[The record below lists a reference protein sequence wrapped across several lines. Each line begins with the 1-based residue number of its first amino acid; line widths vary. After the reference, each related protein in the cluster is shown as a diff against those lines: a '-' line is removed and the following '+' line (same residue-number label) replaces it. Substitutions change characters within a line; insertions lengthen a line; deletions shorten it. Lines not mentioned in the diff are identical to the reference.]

1 MEPWEKDLK
10 ARIRKFDLGQSDSSA
25 TPPVDKPW
33 YEEAYDWTKE
43 TVLGSEATAD
53 LERRNID
60 TSTWKNF
67 RRVWDASAGPD
78 EEDRLIQYYNQ
89 NPDLEFRIDKTG
101 RLLQLPP
108 GEEQWSVINAPG
120 LDPSDIAEMGG
131 ELSSMAGGTI
141 GLFTGRNIA
150 NLLNKYKGLGGKKFK
165 FLAGLAGMI
174 YGAKEG
180 GERQITLAEESGQLA
195 HLTPEEIKKKR
206 GWSGHPGKM
215 ALSEGLG
222 ALGGRIITGAAK
234 KLWTMARG
242 VDIPKSMRERAL
254 NIPENMPI
262 IIEEVNA
269 MLKAAGI
276 NKKFS
281 PDSARILND
290 PEFMSAVIAIERG
303 GGEAGHR
310 IVRQL
315 YGNNQDALREFL
327 ELISK
332 KQELPTTTPI
342 PGKASPELQVGETIQ
357 TAVRQ
362 EIGEGEEAVLKAAQD
377 AASGELATRT
387 GVESAG
393 GVSYRELG
401 EILRPEVKA
410 VYDDLVASMKLQ
422 FEGLEKEVLKTQPKF
437 MPANTLRVATELQ
450 EKLGGGPAKGT
461 ILSEGEDKLVQT
473 IRENV
478 LSHAGK
484 GMATPLTYTQMN
496 EYIRLLRK
504 GIRRSQRGQAIGAG
518 LDLDVLHK
526 LESAAVLDKMNRL
539 KGMPE
544 ELAQKHLDL
553 DKAYTAQKT
562 LLEAKGVQNIVGW
575 DVHGPKIQD
584 QQLFAKIFG
593 PDKGPTM
600 GAAND
605 LISLMEKGSGVGNF
619 EAIKRSIVEEF
630 LNKTTRAG
638 TKEIDGGVAQQWL
651 SRHKDSLKQWLSD
664 DEIKTLA
671 DAKDSGKLLANVRAR
686 GKTFE
691 ADMKEIF
698 GDDFI
703 NISET
708 NSAEIFERAWKDA
721 STIQQHKQIL
731 QDKYPHIWE
740 QLYNTGLENIKKE
753 LVRPDKNLK
762 GLSVVSY
769 DVLKRKLGDYK
780 WVDKVRLT
788 YGDEYVGNLTKL
800 MEASEILARAIP
812 LAPKARPNAF
822 VEMIGKVFF
831 GPLDHRRFAM
841 KALTKY
847 AADQQ
852 SANFQS
858 IVLNPAALNH
868 AAKQMT
874 TSEFAKQTQQILGGK
889 VAVVSQSGDQYES
902 DAAKNA
908 VNQLRR
914 DINIPGN
921 PRLREKIQRALS
933 AGP

>member
-1 MEPWEKDLK
+1 M
-10 ARIRKFDLGQSDSSA
+10 KFLLGLTGMA
-25 TPPVDKPW
+25 IGGK
-33 YEEAYDWTKE
+33 
-43 TVLGSEATAD
+43 LGYQYQLDMSEA
-53 LERRNID
+53 
-60 TSTWKNF
+60 
-67 RRVWDASAGPD
+67 
-78 EEDRLIQYYNQ
+78 
-89 NPDLEFRIDKTG
+89 
-101 RLLQLPP
+101 
-108 GEEQWSVINAPG
+108 
-120 LDPSDIAEMGG
+120 GG
-131 ELSSMAGGTI
+131 ELKHLSPKELKALKDPLTGYSSKMAGTEIVG
-141 GLFTGRNIA
+141 A
-150 NLLNKYKGLGGKKFK
+150 
-165 FLAGLAGMI
+165 AGMRAFG
-174 YGAKEG
+174 GAF
-180 GERQITLAEESGQLA
+180 
-195 HLTPEEIKKKR
+195 KKVSAMVR
-206 GWSGHPGKM
+206 GKDM
-215 ALSEGLG
+215 
-222 ALGGRIITGAAK
+222 
-234 KLWTMARG
+234 
-242 VDIPKSMRERAL
+242 PKSIREQAL
-254 NIPENMPI
+254 NIPDDMPAVI
-262 IIEEVNA
+262 GEIND
-269 MLKAAGI
+269 MLKRAGI
-276 NKKFS
+276 DKTFS
-281 PDSARILND
+281 PDSARILNN
-290 PEFMSAVIAIERG
+290 PEFMSAIVALEREG
-303 GGEAGHR
+303 GAKGRELVRRLYGDNQEALKEFLDFISTSQKKSDTLARTGTSRSPELDVGTEIKTTLQKEIGGEKIKLAEATATAEAGEIAAR
-310 IVRQL
+310 DVLSEASGVSGPQIGTVLRSDVRGT
-315 YGNNQDALREFL
+315 YDALREEMAQKF
-327 ELISK
+327 
-332 KQELPTTTPI
+332 
-342 PGKASPELQVGETIQ
+342 KALAIETD
-357 TAVRQ
+357 V
-362 EIGEGEEAVLKAAQD
+362 
-377 AASGELATRT
+377 
-387 GVESAG
+387 
-393 GVSYRELG
+393 
-401 EILRPEVKA
+401 
-410 VYDDLVASMKLQ
+410 
-422 FEGLEKEVLKTQPKF
+422 TQPKF

-461 ILSEGEDKLVQT
+461 ILSEGEDKLVQQ

-526 LESAAVLDKMNRL
+526 LERAAVLDKMNRL